1 MSKRIHWAW
10 FILTAAFVTVFTAY
24 SIRLSYGI
32 LLPEMIGSLQI
43 TKAEAGLIASS
54 FYLTYTLFSPL
65 LGFLVDRVDNRKLLV
80 LFCLILAAGTFLM
93 GKPQS
98 LLQACLFFAIVGVGS
113 AAMWTPVTT
122 LVQRWFGVKRRGAVL
137 GVLSIGF
144 AIGYGT
150 MGLILPPLVA
160 RYDWRT
166 CWFFLSGLAFALV
179 PLNGILLKTRP
190 EDMNLKP
197 WGSEPDL
204 VGEGPSSKPTGGGT
218 PYRDLLRLPSLWL
231 AAISYFFIG
240 FTSYVVNLFIV
251 TYGTLELKVPFAQA
265 AQLASAI
272 AFSGIIGGLFIPILS
287 DSLGRKK
294 CLILIHGSLTLSI
307 LLILGA
313 GNHWTALFL
322 TVCIFGIFY
331 AAAWPMYAAA
341 AADFFPPEATG
352 SVLGFWTIFYGIA
365 LVLAPTLG
373 GYVADLT
380 GTFFWSFLLA
390 AVTGVLGAIFFSMV
404 KKYKQP
410 PEGGGSTKR
419 VGGKNPFMV

>member
-10 FILTAAFVTVFTAY
+10 FVLTAAFVTVFTAY

-32 LLPEMIGSLQI
+32 LLPEMIGSLKI
-43 TKAEAGLIASS
+43 TKGEAGLIASS

-65 LGFLVDRVDNRKLLV
+65 LGFWVDRVDTRKLLV
-80 LFCLILAAGTFLM
+80 LFSLILAAGTFLM

-98 LLQACLFFAIVGVGS
+98 LFQACLFFAVVGVGS
-113 AAMWTPVTT
+113 AAMWTPVATV
-122 LVQRWFGVKRRGAVL
+122 VQRWFGVKRRGTVL

-160 RYDWRT
+160 RYDWRA
-166 CWFFLSGLAFALV
+166 CWLFLAGLAFALV
-179 PLNGILLKTRP
+179 PLNGVLLKTRP
-190 EDMNLKP
+190 EEINLKP
-197 WGSEPDL
+197 WGNDPDP
-204 VGEGPSSKPTGGGT
+204 VVESPSSIPHGGMS
-218 PYRDLLRLPSLWL
+218 YRDLLRLPSLWL

-251 TYGTLELKVPFAQA
+251 TYGTMELKVPFAQA

-272 AFSGIIGGLFIPILS
+272 AFSGIIGGLLIPILS

-294 CLILIHGSLTLSI
+294 CLLLIHGSLALSI
-307 LLILGA
+307 LLIIGA
-313 GNHWTALFL
+313 GSHWTALFL
-322 TVCIFGIFY
+322 TVSVFGIFY

-341 AADFFPPEATG
+341 AADFFPSGATG

-373 GYVADLT
+373 GYLADLT
-380 GTFFWSFLLA
+380 GTFVWPFLLA
-390 AVTGVLGAIFFSMV
+390 AATGVLGAIFFSLV
-404 KKYKQP
+404 KKYEQP
-410 PEGGGSTKR
+410 RKGEDSPKR
-419 VGGKNPFMV
+419 VAGLKKSMV